1 MKIYINI
8 KKNIAAV
15 LSFIVNLAQGTRQ
28 SLSVAIL
35 AEFAIVIV
43 VFSSATIA
51 IIITR
56 YLNDVDL
63 YI

>member
-1 MKIYINI
+1 M
-8 KKNIAAV
+8 